1 VFDSFADHV
10 QHLLPAVSLV
20 GSAASVGITSYGWLV
35 KMNRERA
42 NLQIEGVDHVSHVD
56 FAHGTAEEQ
65 WLNFRLGLV
74 VVNNSTLPNAVL
86 GTTVKVMPRG
96 SGSWQ
101 PVEGVRPARGSAFPV
116 NLPALQSGLLTL
128 EWEMRFPA
136 LAETDGMD
144 RADDIVAAYLT
155 TNWKLPDRVTVE
167 VRGLQGKSFT
177 GLATLGESRMSATL
191 REHFE
196 MTSGGR

>member
-1 VFDSFADHV
+1 M
-10 QHLLPAVSLV
+10 
-20 GSAASVGITSYGWLV
+20 V
-35 KMNRERA
+35 KMNRERP

-86 GTTVKVMPRG
+86 GTVVKVMPRG
-96 SGSWQ
+96 AGSWQ
-101 PVEGVRPARGSAFPV
+101 LVEGVRPARGSAFPV
-116 NLPALQSGLLTL
+116 NLPALQSGLVTL

-136 LAETDGMD
+136 LETEGME
-144 RADDIVAAYLT
+144 RADEIVAAYLT
-155 TNWKLPDRVTVE
+155 ENWKFPDRVTVD
-167 VRGLQGKSFT
+167 VRGLQGKTFT
-177 GLATLGESRMSATL
+177 APVTLGGSRMSATL

-196 MTSGGR
+196 MQAR